1 MFKWIV
7 IIILGLMVFNISDK
21 IEDLTKKVNKLES
34 QYKGVD
40 STYVNPYG
48 MDTTI
53 IIIEKVKE

>member
-1 MFKWIV
+1 
-7 IIILGLMVFNISDK
+7 MVFNISDK

-48 MDTTI
+48 KDTTI
-53 IIIEKVKE
+53 IKKIKE